1 MPLKFFVL
9 AISLIAM
16 AGEAQ
21 ALGRIAD
28 VALYDRAEN
37 HTLPVYFHDGR
48 YYVAGKPG
56 NDYQITL
63 RNRQPAEIMTVI
75 SVDGINAVTGETAH
89 WSQGGYVLGAAA
101 AYAIGG
107 WRKNLHSVARF
118 YFTELDA
125 SYAAR
130 SARPENVGVIGVAI
144 FRPKTR
150 PAASPEA
157 LRPEMNT
164 DKRRDSTPTDRAAGR
179 SAPTENLAEDSAGR
193 QTQASPPPQLNKSLG
208 TGHGTREHAPVLQT
222 SFERAAAVPDEVI
235 TIYYDSYQNL
245 LARGV
250 IRPPAMAHPA
260 AFPGRFVP
268 DPS

>member
-1 MPLKFFVL
+1 MPLKFFVITL
-9 AISLIAM
+9 SLIAIT
-16 AGEAQ
+16 AEAQ
-21 ALGRIAD
+21 ALGRMAD
-28 VALYDRAEN
+28 LALYDRTEN
-37 HTLPVYFHDGR
+37 RTLPVYFHDGR

-56 NDYQITL
+56 NEYQVTV
-63 RNRQPAEIMTVI
+63 RNRQPSAIMTVV

-101 AYAIGG
+101 VYAISG
-107 WRKNLHSVARF
+107 WRKNLQSVARF

-130 SARPENVGVIGVAI
+130 TARPENVGVIGVAV
-144 FRPKTR
+144 FRPQTR

-157 LRPEMNT
+157 RHPET
-164 DKRRDSTPTDRAAGR
+164 GADERRDATTDREPAR
-179 SAPTENLAEDSAGR
+179 SAPTENHAEDRVNR
-193 QTQASPPPQLNKSLG
+193 QVQASPPPGKSLG
-208 TGHGTREHAPVLQT
+208 TGHGTREHAPVRQT

-250 IRPPAMAHPA
+250 IRPRAAAQPS

>member
-1 MPLKFFVL
+1 MPLKFFL
-9 AISLIAM
+9 IAISLIAM
-16 AGEAQ
+16 AGEAK
-21 ALGRIAD
+21 ALGRMAD
-28 VALYDRAEN
+28 VALYDRTEN
-37 HTLPVYFHDGR
+37 RTLPVYFHDGR

-130 SARPENVGVIGVAI
+130 SARPE
-144 FRPKTR
+144 
-150 PAASPEA
+150 
-157 LRPEMNT
+157 
-164 DKRRDSTPTDRAAGR
+164 
-179 SAPTENLAEDSAGR
+179 
-193 QTQASPPPQLNKSLG
+193 
-208 TGHGTREHAPVLQT
+208 T

-250 IRPPAMAHPA
+250 IRPPAMAHPS